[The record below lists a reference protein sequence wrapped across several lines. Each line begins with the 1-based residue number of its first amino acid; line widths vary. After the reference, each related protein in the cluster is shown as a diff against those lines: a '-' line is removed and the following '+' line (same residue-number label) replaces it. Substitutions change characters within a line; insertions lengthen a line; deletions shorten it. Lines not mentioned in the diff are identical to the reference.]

1 MVPFVVQKMLIITG
15 LLLPLISAQ
24 AEQRARQRKAD
35 IYTQPVAGNIYVLRG
50 VKGGNVGLFIGED
63 GTFMIDD
70 QFASRTDSIQAA
82 IQAAGGRSPDYLLNT
97 HYHGDNTGGNQ
108 HFGKAGALIVSH
120 DNVRKKLNSG
130 FFIKVFNKQ
139 QEPEAKIALPIITFS
154 NSISF
159 HLNGDTVYV
168 FHVPN
173 AHTDGDV
180 VIQFKAANVI
190 HTGDI
195 FFNGFYPFIDV
206 YHGGSLKGMI
216 DAVDRILTLT
226 NIDTRI
232 IPGHGPLAD
241 EALLKNYR
249 AMLVKAY
256 AQLKKLKD
264 AGTSVQEAVA
274 KKPLADLELQ
284 WGNGIY
290 SGAEWIRQVYPSIK

>member
-1 MVPFVVQKMLIITG
+1 MVPFLVQKMLVITG

-24 AEQRARQRKAD
+24 AGPYTAQRKAN
-35 IYTQPVAGNIYVLRG
+35 IYTQPVAENIYVLKG
-50 VKGGNVGLFIGED
+50 VKGGNIGLFIGDD

-82 IQAAGGRSPDYLLNT
+82 ILAAGGSSPDYLLNT
-97 HYHGDNTGGNQ
+97 HYHGDSTGGNE
-108 HFGKAGALIVSH
+108 HFGKAGALIISH

-139 QEPEAKIALPIITFS
+139 QGPEAKIALPIITFS

-173 AHTDGDV
+173 AHTDGDA

-195 FFNGFYPFIDV
+195 FFNGVYPFIDV

-226 NIDTRI
+226 DADTRI

-249 AMLVKAY
+249 TMLVKAN

-284 WGNGIY
+284 WGNGQY
-290 SGAEWIRQVYPSIK
+290 SGAQWIELVYPSIH

>member
-1 MVPFVVQKMLIITG
+1 MAPFFAQQILVIAG
-15 LLLPLISAQ
+15 LLLPLVSAQ
-24 AEQRARQRKAD
+24 AGPYKAQSKAD
-35 IYTQPVAGNIYVLRG
+35 IYTQPVAENIYVLKG

-82 IQAAGGRSPDYLLNT
+82 ILAAGGSSPDYLLNT
-97 HYHGDNTGGNQ
+97 HYHGDNTGGNE
-108 HFGKAGALIVSH
+108 HFGKAGALIISH

-139 QEPEAKIALPIITFS
+139 QGPEAKIALPIITFS

-173 AHTDGDV
+173 AHTDGDA

-226 NIDTRI
+226 NADTRI

-241 EALLKNYR
+241 EVLLKKYR
-249 AMLVKAY
+249 IMLVKAY
-256 AQLKKLKD
+256 ARLKTLKD
-264 AGTSVQEAVA
+264 AETSVQEAVA

-284 WGNGIY
+284 WGNGLY
-290 SGAEWIRQVYPSIK
+290 SGAEWIELVYPSIN